1 MLLTTTRELHF
12 DADRDSVWAA
22 MSRVADFP
30 TWWPWLRRFDG
41 TDLVTGAVW
50 SCVIKPPLPYELR
63 VTVTLDEVVAP
74 ALVVA
79 TVAGEV
85 TGTARLVLDEH
96 GDGCRAV
103 LSSTLT
109 PDQGIPRLV
118 ARLAPAVARFGHDWV
133 LEIGARQFADR
144 ALGRPI

>member
-1 MLLTTTRELHF
+1 MQLSTRRELHF
-12 DADRDSVWAA
+12 DADRDAVWAA

-30 TWWPWLRRFDG
+30 RWWPWLRRFDG

-50 SCVIKPPLPYELR
+50 SCVIQPPLPYALR
-63 VTVTLDEVVAP
+63 VTVTLEEVVAP

-85 TGTARLVLDEH
+85 SGTARLSLDDDA
-96 GDGCRAV
+96 DGCRAV

-109 PDQGIPRLV
+109 PQQGVPRLV

-133 LEIGARQFADR
+133 LEVGARQFADR
-144 ALGRPI
+144 AL

>member
-1 MLLTTTRELHF
+1 MQLTTTRELHF
-12 DADRDSVWAA
+12 DADRGTVWAA
-22 MSRVADFP
+22 MSRVTDFP
-30 TWWPWLRRFDG
+30 SWWPWLRRFDG
-41 TDLVTGAVW
+41 TDLATGSVW
-50 SCVIKPPLPYELR
+50 SCVIQPPLPYVLR

-85 TGTARLVLDEH
+85 SGTARLVLDDD
-96 GDGCRAV
+96 GDRCRAV
-103 LSSTLT
+103 LTSTLT
-109 PDQGIPRLV
+109 PTHGIPRLV

-144 ALGRPI
+144 AL